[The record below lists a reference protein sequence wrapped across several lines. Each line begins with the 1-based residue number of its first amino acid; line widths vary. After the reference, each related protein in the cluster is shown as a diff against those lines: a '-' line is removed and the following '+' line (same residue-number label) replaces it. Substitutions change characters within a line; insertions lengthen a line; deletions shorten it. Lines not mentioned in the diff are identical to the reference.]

1 MSKYVVQPYT
11 KASYDLS
18 YFKEFSADRMKAVA
32 LMAEVG
38 LPLYKIHH
46 SIVIGDVALLI
57 ADGVEK
63 LEGVKVDRYVCEMGA
78 LLHDVGIS
86 QIQKDDMP
94 EHAFIGAQIARDAG
108 YSEEVARC
116 IELHDF
122 AGLTKEYVE
131 GANLPCVIDKEDK
144 LPVTWEEKIVAYADM
159 IVSLEGEWFMDVW
172 NDDTCACRAYCDLL
186 SIVFKTRTGRVLT
199 KDHPQFQHEID
210 FNREMRKY
218 IPRDVYETIRPR
230 ILRMR
235 DTIRLTGETLPF
247 PSLEK
252 WD

>member
-1 MSKYVVQPYT
+1 MSKYVVQPFT
-11 KASYDLS
+11 KPSYDLS
-18 YFKEFSADRMKAVA
+18 YFMNFSPDRLKAVA

-108 YSEEVARC
+108 YPEEVARC

-131 GANLPCVIDKEDK
+131 GANLPCVIDKDDK
-144 LPVTWEEKIVAYADM
+144 LPVTWEEKGKKYSAKEFVGVLKEYREDTETIVL
-159 IVSLEGEWFMDVW
+159 SMD
-172 NDDTCACRAYCDLL
+172 D
-186 SIVFKTRTGRVLT
+186 
-199 KDHPQFQHEID
+199 
-210 FNREMRKY
+210 REMETPVKEIALIRKY
-218 IPRDVYETIRPR
+218 IT
-230 ILRMR
+230 
-235 DTIRLTGETLPF
+235 F
-247 PSLEK
+247 
-252 WD
+252 

>member
-1 MSKYVVQPYT
+1 MSRYVIQPYT
-11 KASYDLS
+11 EPSYDLRF
-18 YFKEFSADRMKAVA
+18 FKKFSPERMKAVA

-63 LEGVKVDRYVCEMGA
+63 ELGIKVNRYVCEIGA

-108 YSEEVARC
+108 YSEEIARC

-122 AGLTKEYVE
+122 AGLTKEYVQ
-131 GANLPCVIDKEDK
+131 GANLPCMIQKEDK
-144 LPVTWEEKIVAYADM
+144 LPESWEEKIVAYADM

-172 NDDTCACRAYCDLL
+172 NDDTCPCRAYYDLL
-186 SIVFKTRTGRVLT
+186 SIVFKTRTGRVLS
-199 KDHPQFQHEID
+199 KDHPQFQYEID
-210 FNREMRKY
+210 FNREMRRF
-218 IPRDVYETIRPR
+218 IPREVYETIRPR
-230 ILRMR
+230 INRMR
-235 DTIRLTGETLPF
+235 EKIIMSGENLPF
-247 PSLEK
+247 PSLDT
-252 WD
+252 WQ

>member
-1 MSKYVVQPYT
+1 MSKYVVQPFT
-11 KASYDLS
+11 KPSYDLS
-18 YFKEFSADRMKAVA
+18 YFMNFSPDRLKAVA

-108 YSEEVARC
+108 YPEEVARC

-131 GANLPCVIDKEDK
+131 GANLPCVIEKDDK

-172 NDDTCACRAYCDLL
+172 NDDTCA
-186 SIVFKTRTGRVLT
+186 
-199 KDHPQFQHEID
+199 
-210 FNREMRKY
+210 
-218 IPRDVYETIRPR
+218 
-230 ILRMR
+230 
-235 DTIRLTGETLPF
+235 
-247 PSLEK
+247 
-252 WD
+252 

>member
-1 MSKYVVQPYT
+1 MSKYV
-11 KASYDLS
+11 
-18 YFKEFSADRMKAVA
+18 
-32 LMAEVG
+32 
-38 LPLYKIHH
+38 
-46 SIVIGDVALLI
+46 
-57 ADGVEK
+57 
-63 LEGVKVDRYVCEMGA
+63 

-108 YSEEVARC
+108 YPEEVARC

-131 GANLPCVIDKEDK
+131 GANLPCVIDKDDK

-172 NDDTCACRAYCDLL
+172 NDDTCACRAYYDLL

-218 IPRDVYETIRPR
+218 IPREVYETIRPR
-230 ILRMR
+230 INRMR
-235 DTIRLTGETLPF
+235 DTIRMSGESLPF
-247 PSLEK
+247 PSLDSWE
-252 WD
+252 